1 MIGLAGLA
9 AEELPQEKEEI
20 PAIHRLRGMSGET
33 EIEVSVVSE
42 EDLELEGSRSSSTPA
57 ELLLQEKNGKSSCGL
72 SNHHHSFSFDVGKPA
87 LRPAC
92 NPQYTSFSISSIL
105 GRPESPPVDSTS
117 TVSGER
123 QSSDVDRTSPLP
135 PANSQP
141 SQRILPS
148 CGSPSR
154 VSSSPTSLRLSGG
167 QRGVSAVGGHITG
180 LESRANSAGIGIG
193 CATSA
198 TSPAATFSPPGD
210 ASANPLL
217 GHQASAD
224 LAMLS
229 RYVYPCARPFSR
241 ISRIMSD
248 NSECTACRAVQVIS
262 REIALPIG
270 TNDVFLRHYVC
281 GKFMRIDGTVEISES
296 SRTMKRHNRESS
308 LCEKA
313 LSRRGFVIQSIRSV
327 KVSSCCR
334 LM

>member
-1 MIGLAGLA
+1 MSPGG
-9 AEELPQEKEEI
+9 PGTT
-20 PAIHRLRGMSGET
+20 RRMSGET

-57 ELLLQEKNGKSSCGL
+57 ELLLQEKNGKSGCGL
-72 SNHHHSFSFDVGKPA
+72 SNHHHPFSFDVGKPA

-135 PANSQP
+135 SANLQT
-141 SQRILPS
+141 SQRILPP
-148 CGSPSR
+148 CGSPGR

-167 QRGVSAVGGHITG
+167 QRGVSTTGAHTG
-180 LESRANSAGIGIG
+180 LEPRANSASIGIG

-229 RYVYPCARPFSR
+229 RYVRYDLLLLYSTRVMA
-241 ISRIMSD
+241 
-248 NSECTACRAVQVIS
+248 
-262 REIALPIG
+262 
-270 TNDVFLRHYVC
+270 
-281 GKFMRIDGTVEISES
+281 
-296 SRTMKRHNRESS
+296 
-308 LCEKA
+308 
-313 LSRRGFVIQSIRSV
+313 FVVNIRMY
-327 KVSSCCR
+327 R
-334 LM
+334 